1 MRRCTTTM
9 ALLLVSLVIAGCGT
23 GEPSEGEKM
32 DIRAQLAQRPSLEEI
47 TARYERMQAE
57 VRDQISNE
65 LGPFEWVNDETR
77 LESFCS
83 GDFSNLG
90 GRTMFLDRWTYE
102 GSIPDSQWPR
112 AVEIVTE
119 ITSRY
124 GFGEPNVIV
133 DKPGNHE
140 FSGFDQYAANYTFGT
155 AVNTTLTT
163 DTNCHFPAAVLET
176 MGNQPPPAEG

>member
-1 MRRCTTTM
+1 M